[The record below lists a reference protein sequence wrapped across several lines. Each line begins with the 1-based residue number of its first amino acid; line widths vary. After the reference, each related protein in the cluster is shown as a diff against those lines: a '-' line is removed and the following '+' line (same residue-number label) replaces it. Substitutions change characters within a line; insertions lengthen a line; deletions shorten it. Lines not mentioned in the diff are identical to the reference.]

1 LVRRQEVREAMALK
15 TLTRWYGRRF
25 NDSVIERLR
34 SPDHAPHSRR
44 DLLITVTGRKSG
56 RQYTIPLNYRR
67 TPEDTLVL
75 GTEGDWWRNLEGGAD
90 VTVLVAGE
98 TLRARAEPILDD
110 PEKRRRLGKLIAG
123 PFWFVL
129 SRSLVVI
136 EVTVVG

>member
-1 LVRRQEVREAMALK
+1 MAFK
-15 TLTRWYGRRF
+15 TVARWYGSRY
-25 NDSVIERLR
+25 NDRVIERLR
-34 SPDHAPHSRR
+34 SPDHAAHSHR

-56 RQYTIPLNYRR
+56 KQYTIPLNYRR
-67 TPEDTLVL
+67 TPDGTLVVC
-75 GTEGDWWRNLEGGAD
+75 TEGDWWRNLEGGAD

-110 PEKRRRLGKLIAG
+110 PGKRTRLGKLNAG
-123 PFWFVL
+123 LLWFVF

>member
-1 LVRRQEVREAMALK
+1 MVLKALA
-15 TLTRWYGRRF
+15 RWYGRRY
-25 NDSVIERLR
+25 NDRVIERLR
-34 SPDHAPHSRR
+34 SPDHAPHSQR

-67 TPEDTLVL
+67 APEGTLVL

-110 PEKRRRLGKLIAG
+110 PGKRRRLGKLIAG
-123 PFWFVL
+123 PFWLVC
-129 SRSLVVI
+129 SGSLVVI
-136 EVTVVG
+136 EVTIIG